1 MILIVGLGNPG
12 EEYKNTRHNTG
23 RMILENI
30 AKSHDFSDWKNN
42 LKLKALCAKGEISGE
57 KFDFMLPETFMNNSG
72 VAVSQIIND
81 KKKLKNLV
89 VIYDDMDLPLGYYK
103 ISHNK
108 SSGGHNGL
116 ASIIKKVKSQEFTR
130 IRIGVSPS
138 TPTGKIKKPKGE
150 EAVLKFLL
158 GKYKEDEIKEIKKIS
173 KKVSEIIKMISEEG
187 KDKAMT
193 LFN

>member
-1 MILIVGLGNPG
+1 MMLIVGLGNPG

-30 AKSHDFSDWKNN
+30 AKGNDFSDWKNN
-42 LKLKALCAKGEISGE
+42 IKLKALCARGEIDGS

-72 VAVSQIIND
+72 VAVAGVIND
-81 KKKLKNLV
+81 KKKLKDLV
-89 VIYDDMDLPLGYYK
+89 VIYDDMDLPLGHYK
-103 ISHNK
+103 ISYNK

-116 ASIIKKVKSQEFTR
+116 NSIIKKVKSMEFVR

-138 TPTGKIKKPKGE
+138 TPTGKMKKPKGE

-158 GKYKEDEIKEIKKIS
+158 GKYKDDEIKEIKKIS
-173 KKVSEIIKMISEEG
+173 KKVSEILVMVKEEG

-193 LFN
+193 IFN

>member
-1 MILIVGLGNPG
+1 MMLIVGLGNKG
-12 EEYKNTRHNTG
+12 EEYEGTRHNTG
-23 RMILENI
+23 RIILENI
-30 AKSHDFSDWKNN
+30 AKSNDFLDWKNN
-42 LKLKALCAKGEISGE
+42 IKINALCAKGEIDGV
-57 KFDFMLPETFMNNSG
+57 KFDFMLPESFMNNSG
-72 VAVSQIIND
+72 VAVSQVIND

-89 VIYDDMDLPLGYYK
+89 VIYDDMDLPLGHYK
-103 ISHNK
+103 ISYNK

-138 TPTGKIKKPKGE
+138 TPTGKMKKPKGE
-150 EAVLKFLL
+150 DAVLKFLL
-158 GKYKEDEIKEIKKIS
+158 GKYKEDELKEIKKVS